1 MNIASSLNQAILAK
15 LESMAAERAELE
27 RRLTDPAVLADH
39 RQVRDLSIRKAALD
53 PIADRHSRYLA
64 LQREADNLRSV
75 IASRE
80 EPELSALAEEELP
93 RVERAAS
100 ELLATTLSGL
110 VNADDNAVGS
120 IMLELRAGA
129 GGDEASLWT
138 GDLLAMYRRFAETRG
153 WKFEPLELT
162 LEQGVGAGSAGGG
175 VRSAIIN
182 VSGEA
187 VWSLLSH
194 EAGTHCVKRV
204 PATESQGRIHTSTAT
219 VAVMPEPR
227 EIELRIDPADVTEH
241 ITTAQGPG
249 GQNVNKVSTA
259 VHLIHKPTGIE
270 VRMQETKSQGQNRE
284 RAWRLLRAR
293 LYELEVA
300 KRRAEESA
308 ARMAQIGG
316 GDRSERIRTYRFKE
330 SMVVD
335 HRLNESFPLHAT
347 LAGNLDPILVGLTN
361 QETARRIAAL

>member
-1 MNIASSLNQAILAK
+1 MNTTSSLNQAVLAK

-27 RRLTDPAVLADH
+27 RRLTDTAVLADH

-53 PIADRHSRYLA
+53 TVADNYTRYLA
-64 LQREADNLRSV
+64 LRREADDLRSV

-80 EPELSALAEEELP
+80 DPELSALAGEELP
-93 RVERAAS
+93 RVEQSAS
-100 ELLATTLSGL
+100 DLLSSTLSGL
-110 VNADDNAVGS
+110 VNARDNAVGS

-138 GDLLAMYRRFAETRG
+138 GDLLTMYRRFAEARG
-153 WKFEPLELT
+153 WKFEPLDLT
-162 LEQGVGAGSAGGG
+162 LEQGVGSGSAGSG
-175 VRSAIIN
+175 VRSAVIT
-182 VSGEA
+182 VAGEG

-194 EAGTHCVKRV
+194 EAGIHCVKRV

-227 EIELRIDPADVTEH
+227 EIELKIDPADVTEH

-293 LYELEVA
+293 LYDREVA

-335 HRLNESFPLHAT
+335 HRLNESFPLHST
-347 LAGNLDPILVGLTN
+347 LAGDLDPILAGLIN
-361 QETARRIAAL
+361 QETARRVASL